1 MNAKK
6 AAQGIE
12 VRKVPFEFPPDFR
25 SHWHPDDPAQSQLIN
40 GTSILLPYMEPFI
53 LGVIRQASQ
62 LITDV
67 SGKSGLDN
75 TRK

>member
-1 MNAKK
+1 MSAKK
-6 AAQGIE
+6 TVQDIE

-25 SHWHPDDPAQSQLIN
+25 PHWHPADPALSQLIN
-40 GTSILLPYMEPFI
+40 GTSILLPCMEPFI
-53 LGVIRQASQ
+53 LDAIRKASQ

-67 SGKSGLDN
+67 SDKSGLDN